1 MVRMAQFIKLN
12 KGLGDHLENE
22 VGQIKSETLDNY
34 IVIFVT
40 KSGEEMTVPK
50 GDCELIDIDKTGD
63 LESYK
68 ICNVCSRYL
77 PTENFDK
84 NQNGKN
90 NRTVRRPSC
99 KECRVTID
107 GKNIPPKEKKEWES
121 KKPHEEIWTCP
132 ICGKTTIP
140 GVTSKLA
147 LDHNH
152 HTGNVREWIC
162 DSCNTGLGR
171 FKDNRQ
177 LLEKAIEYLNKYKD

>member
-1 MVRMAQFIKLN
+1 MAQFIKLN
-12 KGLGDHLENE
+12 RDLGSHLENE
-22 VGQIKSETLDNY
+22 VGEIKTEAPNSY
-34 IVIFVT
+34 VVIFVT
-40 KSGEEMTVPK
+40 NSAEELEVSK
-50 GDCELIDIDKTGD
+50 NDCNLIDINKIGD
-63 LESYK
+63 QEDYK

-77 PTENFDK
+77 PTDNFAK

-99 KECRVTID
+99 KECRVNID
-107 GKNIPPKEKKEWES
+107 GKNIPGKEKKKWENQ
-121 KKPHEEIWTCP
+121 KPYAEVWTCP

-152 HTGNVREWIC
+152 KTGHVREWIC

-171 FKDNRQ
+171 FKDDRQ
-177 LLEKAIEYLNKYKD
+177 ILERAIEYLNKYKN